1 MSIKKK
7 YIRKMKKMMIYRL
20 LLVVAVCVAAS
31 LPAAALEA
39 PHDLRVTAHQ
49 GELEVSWAKPQDIEG
64 VTWEVVL
71 NEGPGVL
78 VSTTSYICTKLCPGT
93 VYRIKVRALR
103 GSEQSPYTE
112 RQVSTARM
120 KQPEHSEDRIPYLR
134 TLLPDGTS
142 PGRFLD
148 LYYNE
153 LANPEAAITYR
164 IDGRPVVPVNNR
176 LEFPAFT
183 GFSKNFQLEIRID
196 EGGGR
201 EWEIL
206 YNELN
211 VRNIDNH

>member
-1 MSIKKK
+1 MKKK
-7 YIRKMKKMMIYRL
+7 MIYQL
-20 LLVVAVCVAAS
+20 LLVVTVHVAAS
-31 LPAAALEA
+31 LPAAAQEA
-39 PHDLRVTAHQ
+39 PRDLRVTAHQ
-49 GELEVSWAKPQDIEG
+49 GELEISWAKPQNVEG

-71 NEGPGVL
+71 NDGPGVS
-78 VSTTSYICTKLCPGT
+78 VSTPSYICTKLRPGT
-93 VYRIKVRALR
+93 VYRIQVRALR

-112 RQVSTARM
+112 QRVSTKRM
-120 KQPEHSEDRIPYLR
+120 ERPEHSEDRIPYLR

-183 GFSKNFQLEIRID
+183 EFNKNFQLEICID